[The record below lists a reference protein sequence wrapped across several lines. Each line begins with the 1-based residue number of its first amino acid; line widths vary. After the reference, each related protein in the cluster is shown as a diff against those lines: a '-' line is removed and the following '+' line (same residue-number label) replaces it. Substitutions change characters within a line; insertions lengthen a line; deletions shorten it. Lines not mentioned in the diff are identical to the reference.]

1 MALVTNPVFINQQD
15 PVKLNQ
21 FDGTNFIRWK
31 DKMKFLLTTLK
42 VFYVL
47 DPNLQPLAEP
57 TPEDTDLIKE
67 EKKKRAEDGLVC
79 RGHILNSL
87 TDRLYD
93 LYSNYAAPKEIWTAL
108 ETKYQN
114 EKKGTDKFLA
124 LNYFDFKMT
133 DDMPVMDQ
141 VHELQIL
148 VSRLRDLE
156 VTVPD
161 TLQIGA
167 ILSKLPPSWNNYR
180 KKVLQTPESFT
191 MEQFQTHLQ
200 IECETR
206 IRDEKLQ
213 KEKAMN
219 SNVNSHVNA
228 IGSNSRKSGNKFVK
242 YQNKLK
248 VQKTGGFKKFNNKKN
263 KACFHCGK
271 KGHYI
276 KDCRIKIAEDK
287 RNKDNSSGQSAQAN
301 IVVKEDMNFVAMV
314 TELNMATNA
323 GTMDWFL
330 DSGATIHVCN
340 NKEFFRTYIEDDSEV
355 FMGNHAPVK
364 VLGKG
369 NVILNFT
376 SGQKLT
382 LVNVHHVPD
391 VKRNLVS
398 ANLLCKR
405 GFKIVLESDKFV
417 ISKNV
422 VFVGKGYSLDGM
434 FKLSI
439 NNINI
444 ASAYMVESST
454 LWHARLGHLNYVM
467 LKYMSNHNYISCKHD
482 YLDKCEICA
491 QAKITRKPFP
501 KVEHETK
508 LLELIHSDICE
519 LNGKLTSG
527 GNRYFI
533 TFIDNC
539 SRYTSVYLLSNKD
552 EAFDKFKEFKSKV
565 ENQKE
570 RKIKIIRSDRGGE
583 YFSIEFDKFCED
595 HGIIHQKSAPFTPQ
609 QNGLAE
615 RKNRTLVDM
624 VNAMILNAALPFNLW
639 GEALLTA
646 CYIHNRV
653 PSKRTHISPYEI
665 WNGRKP
671 NLNYFKVWGCIA
683 YYRLP
688 DSQRTKLGSRG
699 IKSVFI
705 GYAQNSKAYRLLD
718 LESNVIVES
727 IHVEFF
733 ENSFVKSQTMNEP
746 EKDQNT
752 SIAYDPLT
760 KRKDTIEPSEPRRS
774 QRTRKEKYLDSD
786 FISPDQITF
795 LVEGNRDRILR
806 KMKILLNIEDEP
818 KTLSEALA
826 SRDSA
831 F

>member
-21 FDGTNFIRWK
+21 FDGTNFIRWN
-31 DKMKFLLTTLK
+31 DKMKFHLTTLK

-67 EKKKRAEDGLVC
+67 EKKKRAEDELVC

-93 LYSNYAAPKEIWTAL
+93 LYSNYATPKEIWTAL

-133 DDMPVMDQ
+133 DDMPIMDQ

-191 MEQFQTHLQ
+191 MEQFHTHLQ
-200 IECETR
+200 IECETL
-206 IRDEKLQ
+206 IRDEKLK

-228 IGSNSRKSGNKFVK
+228 IGSNSGKSGNKFVK

-340 NKEFFRTYIEDDSEV
+340 NKEFFSTYIEDDSEV

-382 LVNVHHVPD
+382 LVNVHHVLD

-417 ISKNV
+417 ISKNA

-444 ASAYMVESST
+444 ASVYMVESST
-454 LWHARLGHLNYVM
+454 LWHARLGHLNYVI

-482 YLDKCEICA
+482 HLDKCEICA

-519 LNGKLTSG
+519 LNGK
-527 GNRYFI
+527 
-533 TFIDNC
+533 
-539 SRYTSVYLLSNKD
+539 
-552 EAFDKFKEFKSKV
+552 
-565 ENQKE
+565 
-570 RKIKIIRSDRGGE
+570 
-583 YFSIEFDKFCED
+583 
-595 HGIIHQKSAPFTPQ
+595 
-609 QNGLAE
+609 
-615 RKNRTLVDM
+615 
-624 VNAMILNAALPFNLW
+624 
-639 GEALLTA
+639 
-646 CYIHNRV
+646 
-653 PSKRTHISPYEI
+653 
-665 WNGRKP
+665 
-671 NLNYFKVWGCIA
+671 
-683 YYRLP
+683 
-688 DSQRTKLGSRG
+688 
-699 IKSVFI
+699 
-705 GYAQNSKAYRLLD
+705 
-718 LESNVIVES
+718 
-727 IHVEFF
+727 
-733 ENSFVKSQTMNEP
+733 
-746 EKDQNT
+746 
-752 SIAYDPLT
+752 
-760 KRKDTIEPSEPRRS
+760 
-774 QRTRKEKYLDSD
+774 
-786 FISPDQITF
+786 
-795 LVEGNRDRILR
+795 
-806 KMKILLNIEDEP
+806 
-818 KTLSEALA
+818 
-826 SRDSA
+826 
-831 F
+831 

>member
-1 MALVTNPVFINQQD
+1 
-15 PVKLNQ
+15 
-21 FDGTNFIRWK
+21 
-31 DKMKFLLTTLK
+31 
-42 VFYVL
+42 
-47 DPNLQPLAEP
+47 
-57 TPEDTDLIKE
+57 
-67 EKKKRAEDGLVC
+67 
-79 RGHILNSL
+79 
-87 TDRLYD
+87 
-93 LYSNYAAPKEIWTAL
+93 
-108 ETKYQN
+108 
-114 EKKGTDKFLA
+114 
-124 LNYFDFKMT
+124 
-133 DDMPVMDQ
+133 
-141 VHELQIL
+141 
-148 VSRLRDLE
+148 
-156 VTVPD
+156 
-161 TLQIGA
+161 
-167 ILSKLPPSWNNYR
+167 
-180 KKVLQTPESFT
+180 
-191 MEQFQTHLQ
+191 
-200 IECETR
+200 
-206 IRDEKLQ
+206 
-213 KEKAMN
+213 
-219 SNVNSHVNA
+219 
-228 IGSNSRKSGNKFVK
+228 
-242 YQNKLK
+242 
-248 VQKTGGFKKFNNKKN
+248 
-263 KACFHCGK
+263 
-271 KGHYI
+271 
-276 KDCRIKIAEDK
+276 
-287 RNKDNSSGQSAQAN
+287 
-301 IVVKEDMNFVAMV
+301 MNFVAMV

-340 NKEFFRTYIEDDSEV
+340 NKEFFSTYIEDDSEV

-382 LVNVHHVPD
+382 LVNVHHVPN

-417 ISKNV
+417 ISKNA

-482 YLDKCEICA
+482 HLDKCEICA

-519 LNGKLTSG
+519 LNGKLTRG

-539 SRYTSVYLLSNKD
+539 SRYTSVYLLRNKD

-583 YFSIEFDKFCED
+583 YFSTEFDKFCED

-624 VNAMILNAALPFNLW
+624 VNAMILNAGLPFNLW

-699 IKSVFI
+699 IKSVFV

-831 F
+831 FWQEVVNDEIDSIMSNNTWILVDLPPGSKPIKNKWVFRRKFNSDGSIQTFKARLVAKGFAQKKGLDYFDTYAPVARITSIRILFALASINKLHVHQMDVKTGFLNGDLKEEVYMEQPEGFILPGNEHKVCKLVKSLYGLKQAPKQWHENFDSAILSFGFRHNTADKCIYSKFTSDYGVIVCLYVDEMLIFGTNMLGITETKNFLTSKFKMKDLNEVDTILGIKITKHDSGFILNQIHYIEKLLDKYQYLKIKEYSTPYDSSVKLVKNDARPI